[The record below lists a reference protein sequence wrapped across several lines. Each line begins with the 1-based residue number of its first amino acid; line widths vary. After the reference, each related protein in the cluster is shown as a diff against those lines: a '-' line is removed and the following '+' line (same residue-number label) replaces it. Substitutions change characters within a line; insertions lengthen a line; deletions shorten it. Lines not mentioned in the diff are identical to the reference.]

1 MKKINIFIT
10 WIALSAI
17 VLSSCVPSEPK
28 IENLFTEDYTQFMQP
43 GDSLY
48 HLHDFISTFMT
59 ERGNFYKDEATYPT
73 RALKIIGGDSMF
85 VYSLDTLPSDG
96 PGIFIKGR
104 VVTDDYGGNFYKSM
118 VIQEIVSKED
128 NPHQQQAIRISV
140 DMGSLSGLY
149 ALGQEILIRC
159 NGLCLGRY
167 ANQPQLCVPSYNNKV
182 YAQHG
187 EEKSGWVPGR
197 IPAARFNSVCH
208 KIGLPNPR
216 AIQRDQL
223 TLEQIIHFGEL
234 DPSNWNYKDQKAV
247 MRLGRYADALLV
259 TIQNVHCT
267 KEYSGTKAPYL
278 FKSNEY
284 VPGNDSIGNPLRDPY
299 AAVFAPTTENQNYP
313 QGRMFA
319 SEDDDLTSLATRR
332 VITVS
337 TSEYAK
343 YALYKLPEEWY
354 VGDVTGILSFYYDN
368 PKYDANAF
376 KWSITPRGIYTGDDN
391 FSVMDDIDLYSEYG
405 QKWVPKEVWDLS
417 SDE

>member
-1 MKKINIFIT
+1 MKKINKYIT
-10 WIALSAI
+10 LIALSAI

-28 IENLFTEDYTQFMQP
+28 VEKLFTEDYTQFMQP

-48 HLHDFISTFMT
+48 HLEDFVKTFMT

-73 RALKIIGGDSMF
+73 RALKIVNGDSLF
-85 VYSLDTLPSDG
+85 VYSLDTLPTDG

-104 VVTDDYGGNFYKSM
+104 IATDDYGGNFYKSM
-118 VIQEIVSKED
+118 VIQELVETPT
-128 NPHQQQAIRISV
+128 NPKSQQALRISV
-140 DMGSLSGLY
+140 DLGSLSGLY

-159 NGLCLGRY
+159 NGLCIGRY
-167 ANQPQLCVPSYNNKV
+167 ANQPQLCIPSYNNKV

-197 IPAARFNSVCH
+197 IPGARFNEVCH

-216 AIQRDQL
+216 LLKVSGL
-223 TLEQIIHFGEL
+223 TLEEIIHFAEL
-234 DPSNWNYKDQKAV
+234 DESNWNYKDQKSV
-247 MRLGRYADALLV
+247 MIRGRNADGLLV
-259 TIQNVHCT
+259 VIRNVHCT
-267 KEYSGTKAPYL
+267 KEYSGTSKPYL

-332 VITVS
+332 VITIS

-343 YALYKLPEEWY
+343 YALYKLPDEWY
-354 VGDVTGILSFYYDN
+354 SGNVTGILGFYYDN

-376 KWSITPRGIYTGDDN
+376 KWSITPRGIYTGDN

-405 QKWVPKEVWDLS
+405 LKWVPEEVWDS
-417 SDE
+417 STDE